1 MRKLIVL
8 GACVAAL
15 VVAGVAQ
22 AATWQVAAGE
32 QARPPAGT
40 PKMTTLN
47 SFFPAKLVINAGDS
61 VTFSSASFHTVA
73 YTAGKRPASLF
84 IPDPAKGTYAG
95 INDAAGEAF
104 YFDGLLK
111 FIYNGAAF
119 APAGGKTITAGVPV
133 SSGVLSPQGPK
144 SPPAKAT
151 YTFPKA
157 GVFQLLCTVHP
168 GMKVSVAVKAAGTP
182 VPLSPAQVTAASLV
196 EISAAWTKATPLAG
210 QSVPKNTVYAGVGG
224 SPTILSYYPQVLTV
238 KAGTTVKFINK
249 SPSEVH
255 NVAFGPAKYLQAF
268 QKTTDFL
275 PAGPG
280 SKNQVTPVFTYGT
293 DPKGSYSYDGAN
305 HGNGFFQTPL
315 TAGLPGTPLPRAASV
330 TFTKPGTFKYI
341 CFLHGPDM
349 HGTIKVTP

>member
-1 MRKLIVL
+1 MSVDYRL
-8 GACVAAL
+8 APEHPYPAAVEDAL
-15 VVAGVAQ
+15 
-22 AATWQVAAGE
+22 AAYEALLDNGIAPSDIAFAGE
-32 QARPPAGT
+32 SARRTRRRHPGQRARSRAASAGRGLRHVT
-40 PKMTTLN
+40 VRRSHPGRDDHGIQGARSTRCSAGSSSKPESPTTRR
-47 SFFPAKLVINAGDS
+47 D
-61 VTFSSASFHTVA
+61 
-73 YTAGKRPASLF
+73 
-84 IPDPAKGTYAG
+84 
-95 INDAAGEAF
+95 GEAF

-182 VPLSPAQVTAASLV
+182 VPLSPAQVAAASLV

-315 TAGLPGTPLPRAASV
+315 TAGLPGTPLPRAA
-330 TFTKPGTFKYI
+330 G
-341 CFLHGPDM
+341 
-349 HGTIKVTP
+349 